1 MMKRFGFIGMF
12 IAVMMLV
19 CGTPTWAKDRVAVMD
34 FENKAQYGGWRVG
47 RGASDILTTELAKT
61 GKFSVMERNKLASVM
76 KEQDMGASGRF
87 DPATAA
93 RIGKIIGVEYIITG
107 AVTEYGQSASGGGG
121 GGVRVGKKGYHASV
135 DVRMVDATTGEIV
148 FADSATASKSSM
160 DVRVFGFGGG
170 ESFNEKKASAVMRT
184 AIQEIA
190 TKITSKPLT
199 PSGKPAAASGP
210 VLVADVDGKTV
221 TLNKGSN
228 AGLEVGQ
235 KVTISRK
242 GKVIKDPQ
250 TGKVLKIKYKK
261 IGAIKLTEVEDSY
274 AEGEVVSGAGFQI
287 GDVMK

>member
-190 TKITSKPLT
+190 AKITSKPLT
-199 PSGKPAAASGP
+199 PSGEPAAAGGP
-210 VLVADVDGKTV
+210 VFVADVDGKTV

-228 AGLEVGQ
+228 AGLKVGQ

-261 IGAIKLTEVEDSY
+261 IGAIKLTEVEDAY

>member
-1 MMKRFGFIGMF
+1 MKRFKRVGIF
-12 IAVMMLV
+12 IAVMV
-19 CGTPTWAKDRVAVMD
+19 FVGSAQTWAKDRVAVMD

-61 GKFSVMERNKLASVM
+61 GKFRVMERNKLASVM
-76 KEQDMGASGRF
+76 KEQDLGASGRF
-87 DPATAA
+87 DPSTAA

-121 GGVRVGKKGYHASV
+121 GGVHVGKKGYHASV

-184 AIQEIA
+184 AIKEIA
-190 TKITSKPLT
+190 AKITSKPLT
-199 PSGKPAAASGP
+199 PSGKPAAAGGP
-210 VLVADVDGKTV
+210 VLVADVDGNTIS
-221 TLNKGSN
+221 LNMGSN

-235 KVTISRK
+235 TVNISRK
-242 GKVIKDPQ
+242 GKVIKDPKS
-250 TGKVLKIKYKK
+250 GKVLKIKYKK
-261 IGAIKLTEVEDSY
+261 IGTIKLTLVEEAYS
-274 AEGEVVSGAGFQI
+274 EGQVVSGGGFQV
-287 GDVMK
+287 GD